1 MIYAVDKIEGNLAT
15 LVGDNGDMIVLD
27 TSVLDFTVRENDV
40 LIYDQDTD
48 TYRPDPE
55 TTKKRLDENKKRLRK
70 LFDR

>member
-27 TSVLDFTVRENDV
+27 TSALDFTVSENDV
-40 LIYDQDTD
+40 LIYDKDAN